1 MPIVCSI
8 RIVLDAAVIGVMAN
22 SVAVCLKVPVAR
34 IEGVEF
40 GMRGLFQ
47 REKQCG
53 LGCGD
58 WTNIG
63 GLFSMGLV
71 LCFSVPRLLGGLVS
85 VL

>member
-1 MPIVCSI
+1 MSVICSV
-8 RIVLDAAVIGVMAN
+8 RTVPDAAVIGVMVN
-22 SVAVCLKVPVAR
+22 NVDVCLKVLVAR

-47 REKQCG
+47 CEKQCG

-71 LCFSVPRLLGGLVS
+71 LCFSVPRLLGGLVL